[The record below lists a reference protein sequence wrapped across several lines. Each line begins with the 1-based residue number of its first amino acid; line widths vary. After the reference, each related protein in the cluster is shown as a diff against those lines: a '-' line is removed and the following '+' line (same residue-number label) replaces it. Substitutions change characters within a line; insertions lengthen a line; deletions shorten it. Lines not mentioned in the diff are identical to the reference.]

1 MKNNS
6 ELTKFFKFQK
16 AIFEAYNG
24 IIEAAAKRTGIT
36 KQEADVLVFFFN
48 NPDYTLAADAVKLR
62 GFSKAYA
69 SKAIEQLEQNRMIE
83 ITEDADDRRMQRIT
97 LTGRGGIA
105 AKSISMAQEKFFTE
119 MLDGVTAEERFI
131 MRNVL
136 EKIYKNASDK
146 ALKIGWNNL

>member
-1 MKNNS
+1 
-6 ELTKFFKFQK
+6 
-16 AIFEAYNG
+16 
-24 IIEAAAKRTGIT
+24 
-36 KQEADVLVFFFN
+36 
-48 NPDYTLAADAVKLR
+48 
-62 GFSKAYA
+62 
-69 SKAIEQLEQNRMIE
+69 
-83 ITEDADDRRMQRIT
+83 MQRIT

-105 AKSISMAQEKFFTE
+105 AKSISMAQEKFFAE